1 MPEIRDPQEWPQQPP
16 CTPRLPS
23 SSFPPEGAP
32 QLLQRRQT
40 LQDAKVHVH
49 TDKADFNY
57 GLSVPFMTLSLKLP
71 KKPQKTKYKKV
82 LKRAELGPQK
92 SWGGRVNRGRA
103 LGTTLNLTRSEH
115 RGDSAHPK
123 QVCPHWGAAHMDLR
137 TTHRWA
143 PARLALQMPS
153 FQRSWS
159 GSQPALGTL
168 LSTPDQEPY
177 NSVVSGKFSL
187 LTPSVPSVVEMLSP

>member
-71 KKPQKTKYKKV
+71 KKQNTKKYLNVQSWDPRKAGGAGSIEGGLWAPHLTSQDLSTEGTVHTRSKCAPTGV
-82 LKRAELGPQK
+82 LPIWTCARLTGGPQPDWPYRCPPFREVGPGH
-92 SWGGRVNRGRA
+92 SLLWEHSSR
-103 LGTTLNLTRSEH
+103 LLTRNHTILSFL
-115 RGDSAHPK
+115 GSS
-123 QVCPHWGAAHMDLR
+123 
-137 TTHRWA
+137 
-143 PARLALQMPS
+143 PS
-153 FQRSWS
+153 
-159 GSQPALGTL
+159 
-168 LSTPDQEPY
+168 
-177 NSVVSGKFSL
+177 
-187 LTPSVPSVVEMLSP
+187 